1 MSNKLVIVLI
11 TLIFMINLIEK
22 SKSSDYVCT
31 GTRRYQRDPVNC
43 SIFYVCYYGQTKFIC
58 SDGLFFNTILDVCDW
73 PQNVKDCFDG
83 LVIPPPTTAATP
95 SSTVSSSSMIS
106 PTEQPSSSANPIIE
120 TFSSTE
126 PSTEASSSVSP
137 VTEDSS
143 SVSPVTEASSSISPV
158 TEASSSVSPVTED
171 SSSVSPVT
179 EDSSSVSPVT
189 INPITE
195 ASSESPVTEARTS
208 PSPSPTPD
216 MPCSMQNASN
226 TRMLIKLSLDISMVN
241 PSNANPGNRSSRAH
255 QTPNLGVYN
264 PMNIISRLFPGLNPI
279 NFKSNF
285 EIEL

>member
-22 SKSSDYVCT
+22 SKSSDYVCS

-73 PQNVKDCFDG
+73 PQNVKDCFNG
-83 LVIPPPTTAATP
+83 IVIPPPTTEATP
-95 SSTVSSSSMIS
+95 SSTVSSSSTIS

-143 SVSPVTEASSSISPV
+143 SASPVTD
-158 TEASSSVSPVTED
+158 ASSSVSPVPED
-171 SSSVSPVT
+171 SSSP
-179 EDSSSVSPVT
+179 
-189 INPITE
+189 NPITE
-195 ASSESPVTEARTS
+195 TSSESPVTEPSTS
-208 PSPSPTPD
+208 PSSSPTPD
-216 MPCSMQNASN
+216 MPCSMPNASN
-226 TRMLIKLSLDISMVN
+226 TRMFIKLSLDISMVN
-241 PSNANPGNRSSRAH
+241 PSNENPGNRSSRAP
-255 QTPNLGVYN
+255 QTPNLGVN
-264 PMNIISRLFPGLNPI
+264 NLLVNES
-279 NFKSNF
+279 
-285 EIEL
+285 